1 MRLLGALLI
10 APAAVSATVSFE
22 LMRSTSEA
30 PHPHL
35 GKRSTFVESIAN
47 NITGGGYYLDV
58 KIGTPGQDARMILDT
73 GSSDAWVVSS
83 RADLCGNTRLQRQY
97 GDSCSTTYNETKSSS
112 YSLKERN
119 GFQIRY
125 LDGSAAR
132 GDYVKDD
139 FTIGETTIKGL
150 QIGVASTTVR
160 STGILGVGFSS
171 HVAAKVPYP
180 NFMDEL
186 VAQKI
191 IQAKAYSLW
200 LNDRRSPSGRILF
213 GGVDTAKFIGAL
225 KVIPLIPDITTKNIT
240 SFTVALSG
248 FEIELSNKT
257 KTKIDMRST
266 SNPALL
272 DSGTTLSY
280 LPVSMAQKVFGMFG
294 AVEDKNVTGL
304 TYISC
309 DYLHKE
315 KDMVM
320 SFTFAKDG
328 GTIRVPVYEMVLD
341 VVRNLDGFRTP
352 PGLPFKDVC
361 LFGIQ
366 STGQFAQQYNSL
378 EGADFTLLGDTFLRS
393 AYVVYDLDHNEIGIA
408 QANLNATDSKI
419 VNLTATDK
427 SLPRLTGVASQ
438 VVNVAVQT
446 TVTGADGLPTVT
458 TIEVPGT
465 SDNENAAA
473 GRATVGVGRGI
484 ASLIGAWAVFA
495 IFGGVSF
502 IL

>member
-10 APAAVSATVSFE
+10 APAAVSATISFE
-22 LMRSTSEA
+22 LMRSTTDS

-47 NITGGGYYLDV
+47 NVTGGGYYLDV

-73 GSSDAWVVSS
+73 GSSDAWVVST
-83 RADLCGNTRLQRQY
+83 RADLCGNARLQRQY
-97 GDSCSTTYNETKSSS
+97 GDSCGATYNESKSST

-132 GDYVKDD
+132 GDYIKDD
-139 FTIGETTIKGL
+139 FTIGKTTIKGL
-150 QIGVASTTVR
+150 QMGVASTTVR
-160 STGILGVGFSS
+160 GTGILGVGFSS
-171 HVAAKVPYP
+171 HVTAKEKYP
-180 NFMDEL
+180 NIIDEL

-191 IQAKAYSLW
+191 IQTKAYSLW

-213 GGVDTAKFIGAL
+213 GGIDTAKFIGAL
-225 KVIPLIPDITTKNIT
+225 KVIPLIPDVTTKNIT

-248 FEIELSNKT
+248 FDIELSNKT
-257 KTKIDMRST
+257 KTKIDLRSD

-272 DSGTTLSY
+272 DSGTTLTY
-280 LPVSMAQKVFGMFG
+280 LPAAMADKVFAMFG

-304 TYISC
+304 AYVSC
-309 DYLHKE
+309 EYLQKE

-320 SFTFAKDG
+320 SFTFARGG
-328 GTIRVPVYEMVLD
+328 GTIKVPGYEMILD
-341 VVRNLDGFRTP
+341 VVRNLDGFQTP
-352 PGLPFKDVC
+352 KGLPFKDVC

-393 AYVVYDLDHNEIGIA
+393 AYVVYDLDHNQVGIA
-408 QANLNATDSKI
+408 QANLNATESKI
-419 VNLTATDK
+419 VNLTSSDNG
-427 SLPRLTGVASQ
+427 LPRLTGVASQ
-438 VVNVAVQT
+438 VVNIAVQT

-458 TIEVPGT
+458 TTEVPAA
-465 SDNENAAA
+465 SESKNAAA
-473 GRATVGVGRGI
+473 GLVVGLGREV
-484 ASLIGAWAVFA
+484 ASLVGAWTLFAV
-495 IFGGVSF
+495 FGGVF
-502 IL
+502 FVL